1 MSRKT
6 LAGALAAAAL
16 ALSAQ
21 AAAAEDLKIC
31 VEGAYPPF
39 SETTSSGE
47 VVGFDIDMANA
58 MCAAMG
64 AECEMVKTDWD
75 GIIPALI
82 ERKCDAIVASMSITP
97 DRAKVI
103 DFSAKYYN
111 TPAAFIGP
119 EGTEMTTTPEGL
131 AGKTVGV
138 QRGTIHQQFMEGEF
152 PEVELKL
159 YGTQDEA
166 YLDLQSGRIDAL
178 VADQIAM
185 DEGFVKTDA
194 GEGYA
199 FFGDTFSIP
208 QYHGEGAGVG
218 VRKGSDLAGR
228 FTDAIAKIRES
239 GEYDEI
245 QKKYFDF
252 DIYGG

>member
-1 MSRKT
+1 
-6 LAGALAAAAL
+6 
-16 ALSAQ
+16 
-21 AAAAEDLKIC
+21 
-31 VEGAYPPF
+31 
-39 SETTSSGE
+39 
-47 VVGFDIDMANA
+47 
-58 MCAAMG
+58 
-64 AECEMVKTDWD
+64 
-75 GIIPALI
+75 
-82 ERKCDAIVASMSITP
+82 
-97 DRAKVI
+97 
-103 DFSAKYYN
+103 
-111 TPAAFIGP
+111 
-119 EGTEMTTTPEGL
+119 
-131 AGKTVGV
+131 
-138 QRGTIHQQFMEGEF
+138 
-152 PEVELKL
+152 
-159 YGTQDEA
+159 
-166 YLDLQSGRIDAL
+166 
-178 VADQIAM
+178 M